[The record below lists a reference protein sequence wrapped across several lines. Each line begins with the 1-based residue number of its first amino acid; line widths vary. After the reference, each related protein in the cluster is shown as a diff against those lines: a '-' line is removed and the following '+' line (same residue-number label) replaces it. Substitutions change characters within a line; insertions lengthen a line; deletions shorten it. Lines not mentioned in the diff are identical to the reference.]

1 MTIDLRGH
9 VVVVTGAAQ
18 GLGSGYARECAARGA
33 AVLITDV
40 QEGPLRRLADDI
52 GRQGGIARAVPGD
65 VTDPAL
71 HDEVVDECTRRWGTV
86 TGWVNN
92 AGIERL
98 QAIDAADP
106 AATELMIR
114 VNLLGTAYGT
124 AAAAR
129 VMRNQGT
136 GSIVNVTS
144 GAQHG
149 MRHLAVYGATKG
161 GIASLTYAAAI
172 DMADTAVRVNAISPL
187 ANTQMSVDGDR
198 HFSAVDGQQIE
209 VASTLSSPDVIAPIV
224 SFLMSDASRGITGQV
239 IRFDGARLSIV
250 RHPEID
256 TTSTVTADAWTADT
270 IADAFE
276 ASLREALYT
285 TEFASPAR
293 PQA

>member
-1 MTIDLRGH
+1 MSIDLRGH

-18 GLGSGYARECAARGA
+18 GLGSGYARECASRGA

-40 QEGPLRRLADDI
+40 QEGPLRELADDI
-52 GRQGGIARAVPGD
+52 ARQGGIARAVPGD

-71 HDEVVDECTRRWGTV
+71 HDEVVVECTRRWGTI

-98 QAIDAADP
+98 QGIDAADP

-129 VMRNQGT
+129 VMRAQGT

-149 MRHLAVYGATKG
+149 MRHLSVYGATKG
-161 GIASLTYAAAI
+161 GIASLTYGAAI
-172 DMADTAVRVNAISPL
+172 DLADTAVRVNAISPL
-187 ANTQMSVDGDR
+187 ANTQMSVDGDL
-198 HFSAVDGQQIE
+198 HFSELDGRQIQI
-209 VASTLSSPDVIAPIV
+209 APTLSSPAVIAPIV
-224 SFLMSDASRGITGQV
+224 SFLLSDASRGITGQV
-239 IRFDGARLSIV
+239 IRFDGTRLSIV

-256 TTSTVTADAWTADT
+256 AGSTVTADDWTAET
-270 IADAFE
+270 IAAAFDS
-276 ASLREALYT
+276 SLRSALYT
-285 TEFASPAR
+285 AEFTSPAR

>member
-18 GLGSGYARECAARGA
+18 GLGSAYAREVAARGA
-33 AVLITDV
+33 AVLVTDV
-40 QEGPLRRLADDI
+40 QEEPLKVLADDI
-52 GRQGGIARAVPGD
+52 GRNGGIARAVAGD

-71 HDEVVDECTRRWGTV
+71 LDAIIDECIRRWGAV

-92 AGIERL
+92 AGVERL

-129 VMRNQGT
+129 IMRTQGS
-136 GSIVNVTS
+136 GLIVNVTS

-161 GIASLTYAAAI
+161 GIASLTYGAAI
-172 DMADTAVRVNAISPL
+172 DLADTSVRVNAISPL
-187 ANTQMSVDGDR
+187 ANTQMSVDGDL
-198 HFSAVDGQQIE
+198 HFSAVDGQQIV
-209 VASTLSSPDVIAPIV
+209 VAPTLSAPRGIAPIV
-224 SFLMSDASRGITGQV
+224 SFLVSGAAEGITGQV
-239 IRFDGARLSIV
+239 IRFDGTRLSIV

-256 TTSTVTADAWTADT
+256 TASTVSADGWTAES
-270 IADAFE
+270 IADAFT
-276 ASLREALYT
+276 ASLRSALYLN
-285 TEFASPAR
+285 EFASPAR
-293 PQA
+293 PEA